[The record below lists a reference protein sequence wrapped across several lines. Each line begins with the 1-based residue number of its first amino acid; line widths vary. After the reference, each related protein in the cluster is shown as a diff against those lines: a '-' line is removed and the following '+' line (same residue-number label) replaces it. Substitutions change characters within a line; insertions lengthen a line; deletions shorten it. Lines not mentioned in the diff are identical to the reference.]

1 MRRLVLGCGTVGHD
15 LVEAL
20 SGRSGDLLV
29 VTDDSGRV
37 TALRDESVTAVEADP
52 ADQSNYPDFVDL
64 VVVGGNRAS
73 ANLTA
78 AAHARERY
86 PDASLLAYAGE
97 DADEADIEAMEAL
110 ADRVIDPVGVAADR
124 VLDAAVGEHAD
135 RMRRLLRAIRGVD
148 GTLAVVA
155 HDNPD
160 PDAIASAVALVRI
173 AAFVGVDAEACYFGD
188 ISHQENR
195 ALVNLLD
202 LRMRNFDP
210 GEDPRGEYG
219 GFALVDHSRPG
230 VNDSLPDDVDPVVV
244 IDHHP
249 PRMPV
254 DADFVDL
261 RSGVGATSTLL
272 AGYLDRFGVEMD
284 GRVATALLYGIRVDT
299 RDFTREVSDVDFDA
313 AALLLAQAD
322 ASVLDRVES
331 PTVGPEVFDT
341 LARAID
347 EREQRGSTV
356 ASCVGEI
363 RDRDALAQAAEQL
376 LNMEG
381 VTTTLVY
388 GYRDATV
395 YVSGRTRG
403 ADIDLGET
411 LRDALDQIGSAGG
424 HADMAGAQIP
434 LGILSEVDE
443 ASKETLTDVVRDII
457 AGRFFETLETAPRTP
472 TVDSPLS
479 FPEEGEEEAE
489 EEPG

>member
-15 LVEAL
+15 VVESLA
-20 SGRSGDLLV
+20 GRPGELHV
-29 VTDDSGRV
+29 VTADSGRV
-37 TALRDESVTAVEADP
+37 TALRDENVSAVEADP
-52 ADQSNYPDFVDL
+52 TDPSNYPDFADM
-64 VVVGGNRAS
+64 VVVGGNDATE
-73 ANLTA
+73 NFA
-78 AAHARERY
+78 AADHARERY
-86 PDASLLAYAGE
+86 PEAFLLAYAGA
-97 DADEADIEAMEAL
+97 DADETDVEALTGL
-110 ADRVIDPVGVAADR
+110 ADRVIDPVAVAAESI
-124 VLDAAVGEHAD
+124 LGAAVGEHAD
-135 RMRRLLRAIRGVD
+135 RMYRLLRVLRSVD

-160 PDAIASAVALVRI
+160 PDAIASAVALVQI
-173 AAFVGVDAEACYFGD
+173 ARFAGVDAEACYYGD

-202 LRMRNFDP
+202 LRMRNFES
-210 GEDPRGEYG
+210 GTDPRESGEYG

-230 VNDSLPDDVDPVVV
+230 VNDSLPEDIDPVVV

-261 RSGVGATSTLL
+261 RSDVGATSTLL
-272 AGYLDRFGVEMD
+272 TGYLDRFGVDID
-284 GRVATALLYGIRVDT
+284 GQVATALLYGIRIDT
-299 RDFTREVSDVDFDA
+299 RDFVREVSEADFDA
-313 AALLLAQAD
+313 AALLLARAD
-322 ASVLDRVES
+322 ADVLDRVES
-331 PTVGPEVFDT
+331 PTVGPEVLDT
-341 LARAID
+341 LARAIG

-363 RDRDALAQAAEQL
+363 RDRDVLAQAAERL

-403 ADIDLGET
+403 AEIDLGET

-443 ASKETLTDVVRDII
+443 RSKETLTDVVRDII

-472 TVDSPLS
+472 TVGSSMS
-479 FPEEGEEEAE
+479 FPEEEEEE
-489 EEPG
+489 EE

>member
-15 LVEAL
+15 IVESLV
-20 SGRSGDLLV
+20 GRTGDLHV

-37 TALRDESVTAVEADP
+37 TALRDENVSAVEADP
-52 ADQSNYPDFVDL
+52 TDPTNFPVFADM
-64 VVVGGNRAS
+64 VVVGGREAT

-78 AAHARERY
+78 ANLARERY
-86 PDASLLAYAGE
+86 PDAFLVAYAGD
-97 DADEADIEAMEAL
+97 DADPAAIEAMERL
-110 ADRVIDPVGVAADR
+110 ADRVIDPVGVVADR
-124 VLDAAVGEHAD
+124 VLGAAVGEHAE
-135 RMRRLLRAIRGVD
+135 RMWCLLRTLRGVD

-160 PDAIASAVALVRI
+160 PDAIASAIALVRI
-173 AAFVGVDAEACYFGD
+173 AEFAGVDAEACYYGD

-195 ALVNLLD
+195 ALVNLLELEMVD
-202 LRMRNFDP
+202 LDP
-210 GEDPRGEYG
+210 EADPRETYG

-230 VNDSLPDDVDPVVV
+230 VNDSLPEDIHPAVV

-254 DADFVDL
+254 DAEFVDL
-261 RSGVGATSTLL
+261 RSDVGATSTLL
-272 AGYLDRFGVEMD
+272 TKYLDRFGVDFE
-284 GRVATALLYGIRVDT
+284 GRVATALLYGIRIDT
-299 RDFTREVSDVDFDA
+299 RDFTREVSEADFDA
-313 AALLLAQAD
+313 AALLSGHAD
-322 ASVLDRVES
+322 ADVLARVES

-395 YVSGRTRG
+395 YVSGRARG

-411 LRDALDQIGSAGG
+411 LREALDQIGSAGG

-434 LGILSEVDE
+434 LGILSEVD
-443 ASKETLTDVVRDII
+443 SDSRETLTDVVRDII
-457 AGRFFETLETAPRTP
+457 AGRFFETLETAPRTV
-472 TVDSPLS
+472 TVDPGVASA
-479 FPEEGEEEAE
+479 FPEE
-489 EEPG
+489 

>member
-1 MRRLVLGCGTVGHD
+1 MRRLVLGCGTIGHD
-15 LVEAL
+15 IVESLV
-20 SGRSGDLLV
+20 GRPGDLLV

-37 TALRDESVTAVEADP
+37 TALRDSTVTATEADP
-52 ADQSNYPDFVDL
+52 TDPSNYPEFVDM
-64 VVVGGNRAS
+64 VVVGGDDATT
-73 ANLTA
+73 NLTA
-78 AAHARERY
+78 ADRARERY
-86 PDASLLAYAGE
+86 PDAFVLAYAGTN
-97 DADEADIEAMEAL
+97 ADEADIRAMEEL
-110 ADRVIDPVGVAADR
+110 ADRVIDPVSVAADR
-124 VLDAAVGEHAD
+124 VLGAAVGDHAE
-135 RMRRLLRAIRGVD
+135 RMGRLLRALRSVE

-173 AAFVGVDAEACYFGD
+173 ADFAGVDAEACYFGD

-202 LRMRNFDP
+202 LRMRNLEP
-210 GEDPRGEYG
+210 GEDPREEYG
-219 GFALVDHSRPG
+219 GFALVDHSRPS
-230 VNDSLPDDVDPVVV
+230 VNDSLPDDIEPVVV

-249 PRMPV
+249 PRAPV
-254 DADFVDL
+254 DARFVDL
-261 RSGVGATSTLL
+261 RSDVGATSTLMTD
-272 AGYLDRFGVEMD
+272 YLHGFGVELD
-284 GRVATALLYGIRVDT
+284 GQVATALLYGIRIDT
-299 RDFTREVSDVDFDA
+299 RDFTREVSEDDFDA
-313 AALLLAQAD
+313 AALLLARAD

-341 LARAID
+341 LARAIG

-424 HADMAGAQIP
+424 HADMAGAQVP

-457 AGRFFETLETAPRTP
+457 AGRFFETLETAPRP
-472 TVDSPLS
+472 PAFDSSPAA
-479 FPEEGEEEAE
+479 FPPERAE
-489 EEPG
+489 E